1 MPTDINE
8 RKKEYLKRKKSGLC
22 PRCGNKIK
30 KNGKFTYCDD
40 CREYYRNYNREI
52 SDEVQEIRRERY
64 AKRKA
69 KNLCPRC
76 GIFVGKKAKNTI
88 CPKCLD
94 KQYYYNNGVKRQKKR
109 IIK

>member
-1 MPTDINE
+1 MPAETID
-8 RKKEYLKRKKSGLC
+8 RKKVYVKRKKSGLC

-30 KNGKFTYCDD
+30 KNSRFTYCEV

-52 SDEVQEIRRERY
+52 SDEIQKVRRQRY
-64 AKRKA
+64 ATRKA

-76 GIFVGKKAKNTI
+76 GIKVGKNSKNTI

-94 KQYYYNNGVKRQKKR
+94 KQYYYNSGKN
-109 IIK
+109 